1 MAGGVTVPVVS
12 TWDDKGIQGAIRDVK
27 KMADD
32 TDKHSKRIGA
42 GMVAIGAGVAAGA
55 AAVGAFAVASVKA
68 AQDSVISDARLDNI
82 AKSMHLV
89 GGAYAGGTDRLKD
102 YASELSKQIGV
113 EDESIKAVQ
122 SKLLTFKALGTTIN
136 QTGGAMDRATKAAY
150 DLASAGFGTAEG
162 NATQLGKAL
171 QDPIKGIA
179 SLAKSGVTFTQ
190 SEKDKMKALVESGQ
204 AGKAQ
209 EMILKAIETQV
220 GNTAAKTATAS
231 DKMKVSWGELQ
242 EKVGMSLLPVLNK
255 VADTLGPMFDKLQGP
270 LGKVAEALGGALSQ
284 AFDKLAP
291 VLPVLAEAIAKLAGA
306 LGGVLA
312 TAIQALVP
320 IVTPLLNIL
329 GELGSRVG
337 PILAPILEKIGTLLG
352 AVLNAVMP
360 LIAPLTE
367 VILGILDAAAP
378 ILGVVVD
385 ALILLVNALAPVLGA
400 VGQLIKPLGTLI
412 TVVLAAFMPVLQ
424 PLLPI
429 IELLANVLGDVLTRA
444 VGVIM
449 TALGYLI
456 QGWAKLAPFILDNVA
471 KPVVSIFLDMVEKI
485 VDGAAAAFGWVPGLG
500 DKLKGAADA
509 VHGFKDSA
517 IKAVGEAAK
526 TIGTKGA
533 EIGQGLVDNGI
544 AMMTDPANAS
554 KAKNAGI
561 GLGKDLASG
570 VKQGVDASA
579 AALGLSTAALMNH
592 AEKAARDAAQ
602 THSPSVVFANIGKDL
617 VDGLVKG
624 VQDGGKD
631 VRKNLQETF
640 SGWFSDT
647 VQNLKDKLQEAKDA
661 FKSFKDEVSQAISGG
676 IDFSSAA
683 QEFDDQGKAVGKT
696 FIQKLTE
703 QASQAQAFAVKV
715 KELIASGLSREALTQ
730 VLQAGV
736 TAGTSIANE
745 LIAGG
750 ATAISTT
757 NELVSST
764 QAAADAVGLL
774 AADKW
779 EGAGVAS
786 AQATYNGFKK
796 NFGKDGP
803 ARAALMDLMDNLAE
817 SMNRSATVTVT
828 TINRTVNQVVNGARA
843 AGGPVAGGGLYLVG
857 EQGPELLQMGSTGGN
872 IIPNNQIGSA
882 SVGGGNTYNINVQA
896 GVGDPRQIGQEVVQY
911 IKRFEAANGPVFA
924 SA

>member
-1 MAGGVTVPVVS
+1 MAVVVS
-12 TWDDKGIQGAIRDVK
+12 FVGKWDGKDLEKAQRELAQMGDSAQRQGS
-27 KMADD
+27 KMAAFGK
-32 TDKHSKRIGA
+32 TAAVA
-42 GMVAIGAGVAAGA
+42 GIAAAAGVAA
-55 AAVGAFAVASVKA
+55 FAVSSVKA
-68 AQDSVISDARLDNI
+68 AQESVVADARLDNI
-82 AKSMHLV
+82 AKSMKLV
-89 GGAYAGGTDRLKD
+89 GGAYEGGTARLKD
-102 YASELSKQIGV
+102 YASELSKSIGV

-122 SKLLTFKALGTTIN
+122 SKLLTFKAVGKTIN
-136 QTGGAMDRATKAAY
+136 ETGGAMDRATKAAY
-150 DLASAGFGTAEG
+150 DLASAGFGSAES

-179 SLAKSGVTFTQ
+179 SLARSGVTFTQ

-220 GNTAAKTATAS
+220 GNTAEKTATAS
-231 DKMKVSWGELQ
+231 QKMKVSFSELQ
-242 EKVGMSLLPVLNK
+242 EKVGMALLPVLNK
-255 VADTLGPMFDKLQGP
+255 LADTLGPMFDKLQGP

-291 VLPVLAEAIAKLAGA
+291 VLPVLAEAIGQIAGA

-320 IVTPLLNIL
+320 VVSPLLTLL
-329 GELGSRVG
+329 GELGSKIG

-352 AVLNAVMP
+352 AVLSAVMP
-360 LIAPLTE
+360 LIEPLTE

-412 TVVLAAFMPVLQ
+412 TVVLAALMPVLE
-424 PLLPI
+424 PLLPVI
-429 IELLANVLGDVLTRA
+429 DALATVLGDVLTRA

-526 TIGTKGA
+526 TIGTKGT

-544 AMMTDPANAS
+544 AMMTDPANAA
-554 KAKNAGI
+554 KARNAGI

-631 VRKNLQETF
+631 VRKTLQETF
-640 SGWFSDT
+640 TSWFSDT
-647 VQNLKDKLQEAKDA
+647 IQTLKDKLKEAEDS
-661 FKSFKDEVSQAISGG
+661 FKSFKDEVSAAITGG
-676 IDFSSAA
+676 IDFSGAA
-683 QEFDDQGKAVGKT
+683 QEFDEQGNKVGKS
-696 FIQKLTE
+696 FIEKLTE
-703 QASQAQAFAVKV
+703 QAEQAKNFAMKV
-715 KELIASGLSREALTQ
+715 KELIAAGLSREALTQ
-730 VLQAGV
+730 VLSAGV

-750 ATAISTT
+750 ANAIATT

-774 AADKW
+774 AAGRW
-779 EGAGVAS
+779 EQAGVDQ
-786 AQATYNGFKK
+786 AQATYLGFKK

-803 ARAALMDLMDNLAE
+803 ARAALMDLMDNLAS
-817 SMNRSATVTVT
+817 SMNRSATITVT
-828 TINRTVNQVVNGARA
+828 TINRTVSQVVNGARA
-843 AGGPVAGGGLYLVG
+843 AGGPVSGGGLYLVG
-857 EQGPELLQMGSTGGN
+857 ESGPELLQMGSTGGN

-882 SVGGGNTYNINVQA
+882 SVGGGNTYNITVQA

-911 IKRFEAANGPVFA
+911 IKRFEQANGPVFA